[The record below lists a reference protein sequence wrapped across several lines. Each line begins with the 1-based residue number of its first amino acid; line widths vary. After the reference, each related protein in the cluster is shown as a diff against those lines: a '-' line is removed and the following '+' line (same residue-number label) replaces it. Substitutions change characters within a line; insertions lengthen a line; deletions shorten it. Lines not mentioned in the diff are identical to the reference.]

1 MQFLADFGSIRSMRT
16 GALIILLGLT
26 ALVSYSLGQ
35 QDAPTGKSAS
45 AAAAPEPIPSF
56 SRPVALAAVP
66 SEVATSPAPAKPD
79 TERPGSQQPA
89 KLNKPE
95 KPTAPDAKRKAEVAL
110 TAAAI
115 VAILIKASRDQYYAT
130 GHPCA
135 CPDDLMRNGRACGA
149 RSAHSRPGGASPLC
163 YPSDV
168 TTEMIDAYRRQAA
181 RAVQ

>member
-1 MQFLADFGSIRSMRT
+1 MRT

-26 ALVSYSLGQ
+26 ALVSYSLGR
-35 QDAPTGKSAS
+35 QDAPTGKSAVS
-45 AAAAPEPIPSF
+45 ATVPDPVSTF

-66 SEVATSPAPAKPD
+66 GDVASPAPANPEA
-79 TERPGSQQPA
+79 ERPSGQQPA
-89 KLNKPE
+89 KPNQPE
-95 KPTAPDAKRKAEVAL
+95 KPVAPEAKRKVEAVL
-110 TAAAI
+110 TTAAI

-163 YPSDV
+163 YPADV
-168 TTEMIDAYRRQAA
+168 TAEMIEAYRRQAA
-181 RAVQ
+181 RASR